1 MPISSETIE
10 SRKAALVAAARVL
23 IREKGGAS
31 FSMREL
37 ALKAGVSTA
46 TPYNLISTKANLLTL
61 VLEQEFREF
70 RGEMAPL
77 AKLGGLER
85 LLNTIDLL
93 CSHYASDQ
101 KFYFGLFKS
110 AGTIDESSMA
120 LVMLEGGR
128 ALFGDMVRA
137 AIAEED
143 EGGGFAA
150 ALVTGVLL
158 RTMRATVEAWYV
170 SGWSVARFHDEMA
183 FAVRVVMMANYRG
196 PVAERLRR
204 ELTALQERLEKHA
217 SAETFAGALASG

>member
-1 MPISSETIE
+1 
-10 SRKAALVAAARVL
+10 
-23 IREKGGAS
+23 
-31 FSMREL
+31 MREL

-196 PVAERLRR
+196 PVAESLRR
-204 ELTALQERLEKHA
+204 ELTVLQERLEKHA
-217 SAETFAGALASG
+217 SAEPFAGALASG

>member
-1 MPISSETIE
+1 MPISSETIQA
-10 SRKAALVAAARVL
+10 RKADLVAAARVL

-46 TPYNLISTKANLLTL
+46 TPYNLISTKANLLML
-61 VLEQEFREF
+61 VLEQEFSEF
-70 RGEMAPL
+70 REEMTPL
-77 AKLGGLER
+77 ATLSGLER
-85 LLNTIDLL
+85 LLATIDLL

-110 AGTIDESSMA
+110 AGTVDESSMA
-120 LVMLEGGR
+120 LIMLEGGR

-137 AIAEED
+137 AISED
-143 EGGGFAA
+143 GEGDGFDDN
-150 ALVTGVLL
+150 LITGVLL
-158 RTMRATVEAWYV
+158 RTLRATVEAWYV

-183 FAVRVVMMANYRG
+183 FAARVVMIANYRG
-196 PVAERLRR
+196 TVANRLRG

-217 SAETFAGALASG
+217 SAEIVTGALAAG

>member
-196 PVAERLRR
+196 PVAESLRR
-204 ELTALQERLEKHA
+204 ELTVLQERLEKHA
-217 SAETFAGALASG
+217 SAEPFAGALASG